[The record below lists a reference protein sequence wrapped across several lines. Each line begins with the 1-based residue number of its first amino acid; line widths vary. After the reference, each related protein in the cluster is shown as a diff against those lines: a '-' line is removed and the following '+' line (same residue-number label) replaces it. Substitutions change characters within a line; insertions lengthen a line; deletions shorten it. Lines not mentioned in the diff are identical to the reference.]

1 MSTISRERN
10 EALNRLVQVTHHLQ
24 DNKYTLAAF
33 RLMEDRFV
41 FLYNDDQ
48 RSLFLGQQ
56 TQAIDLLAFW
66 EEHRENASYCIACEL
81 MLCFDERWI
90 AVPGKPSVEL
100 GIDTGTAKSLL
111 EALRGEMPSLEYM
124 DVGDL

>member
-10 EALNRLVQVTHHLQ
+10 EALNRLAQMTHHFQ
-24 DNKYTLAAF
+24 DDKYTLAAF

-41 FLYNDDQ
+41 FLYDDDQ

-66 EEHRENASYCIACEL
+66 EKHRENASYCIACEL

-90 AVPGKPSVEL
+90 AVPGEPSVEL
-100 GIDTGTAKSLL
+100 GIDTGTAKRLL
-111 EALRGEMPSLEYM
+111 AALRGEMPSLEYM
-124 DVGDL
+124 DVGDV